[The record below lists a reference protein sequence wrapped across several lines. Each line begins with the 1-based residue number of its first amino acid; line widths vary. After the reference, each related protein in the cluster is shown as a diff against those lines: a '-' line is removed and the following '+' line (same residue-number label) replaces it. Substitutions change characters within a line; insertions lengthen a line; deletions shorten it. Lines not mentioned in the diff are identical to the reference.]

1 MSAAKVAQTL
11 LLHERVEVCLGTR
24 NALEGPQLSTL
35 AQFGRGFFGQEGGGL
50 YKGSCGHDVLCA
62 RTSGRARLRVGK

>member
-11 LLHERVEVCLGTR
+11 LLRERVEVSLGTR

-35 AQFGRGFFGQEGGGL
+35 AQFGRGFFGQEGCGL
-50 YKGSCGHDVLCA
+50 YKGN
-62 RTSGRARLRVGK
+62 